1 MSWDRQATCLLRV
14 KAIPRIQ
21 LWQQRLRALPQRPC
35 LALGGAGEKLL
46 DEVLVQRLASRE
58 CGGVHRRRLRQ

>member
-1 MSWDRQATCLLRV
+1 MSWDHHATCLLRV
-14 KAIPRIQ
+14 KALPCVQ
-21 LWQQRLRALPQRPC
+21 LWQQRLCALPHCPC

-58 CGGVHRRRLRQ
+58 CGGVDK